1 MKAAIWGHLSQR
13 DGYSKRRS
21 LSKRHFTRCL
31 SAVRRTVGRGAAWLV
46 LQKREREVRR
56 ASGVRNEDSFV
67 IEIAKTAS
75 SGRIL
80 REA

>member
-13 DGYSKRRS
+13 DGYSERR
-21 LSKRHFTRCL
+21 FTRCL
-31 SAVRRTVGRGAAWLV
+31 IAVRRTVGRGAAWLM